1 MLASNINNKG
11 KIEKNKK
18 VMAGECIFPFKYK
31 WKTHDKCVETNKGD
45 ICATEINPKSR
56 TLVKYGYCLDK
67 PPSKPKTLK
76 KARKRCP
83 NGTRKDPKTGKCID
97 KNNKNKTKKKPR
109 KLKIKLKLK
118 KKTNTNLKKKPTKLK
133 QKPANFKIV
142 KTLKKNKMQSPAK
155 KRRITR
161 RKLKIKKS
169 LKSSPQAKIM
179 EQTDQKVYNDE
190 FIKALSELEDIM
202 MRQGEPFR
210 ARAYHKAVE
219 TIMKFPNDITNPE
232 QLAGLP
238 GIGKTIMSKLKEY
251 VETGTL
257 RALEKYRNDPMNT
270 LTKVY
275 GIGPKKAKAFIAEGL
290 DTIAKLK
297 ANPDKLT
304 AAQKLGVQYFD
315 DIEMRI
321 PRAEIGEYQ
330 KAFEK
335 VFKTS
340 VPAGSKFEIVGS
352 YRRGAATSGD
362 IDMIITN
369 SSDNREAFTGF
380 LQGLQDAGIITH
392 LLSKGK
398 TKSLTIGQLPGKPAR
413 RIDLM
418 YSPPEEYA
426 FATLYFTGSKAFNTM
441 QRQRALDL
449 GFTLNEHGMHEM
461 INGRKGA
468 KVKGDFPTEQSI
480 FAFLGMKYKEPTQRK
495 GGRSVELL
503 TKPPTPDENVIIP
516 DMQDIGKAE
525 AAAAQHGK
533 EPEPA
538 PAPVKKR
545 ITKKRKL
552 TLKKKVKVEGDL
564 VAQFKKQG
572 LSFLKQLTEK
582 QLTGMIDKAN
592 QVYYGNKEP
601 IMTDD
606 QYDLLREY
614 VMKKYPKNKIA
625 KEGHVNLVVEVTKN
639 KVKLPYEM
647 WSMDKIKPDSGALP
661 KWKKTYTGPYVLS
674 CKLDGVSGLYTT
686 DGPEPKLY
694 TRGNGIIGQDITH
707 LIPYLTLPQESG
719 LVIRGEFIVPKNV
732 FKEKYGDEF
741 ANPRNFVAGLINQK
755 KIITERLAD
764 LDFVAYELIRPEMKP
779 SEQFN
784 ALTDM
789 NIEVARF
796 DVEEDISNELL
807 SELLVAWRDDYKYEI
822 DGVICCNDK
831 VYPRKRGNPDHAF
844 AFKMVLSDQIAEVK
858 VTDVIWTPSKDGYL
872 KPRVQVEPV
881 VLGGVTIEYATGFN
895 AKFIKDNNIG
905 VGAVIKLIRSGDV
918 IPHILA
924 VIRPASEPLMPI
936 QEYNWNE
943 TGVDIILKNK
953 AANSIVQG
961 KVITGFFKGI
971 GVDGLGPGNIKRI
984 IAAGFDTVPKILSM
998 SQEDFLSVEGFKS
1011 KLATKIYNGIQEKV
1025 SSASLPSLMHATN
1038 LFGRGFGTKRLKLI
1052 LEAFPDIL
1060 VSQEDSSTKIAKVKT
1075 LDGMAKK
1082 TSEKFVNKIPEFVA
1096 WCEEAGLTD
1105 KLIYQKSAVD
1115 TANKSHPL
1123 YGKKIVMTGFRDKEL
1138 TKKLEALGANMGSS
1152 VSKSTF
1158 VVLVKD
1164 TDEDTGK
1171 AEQAR
1176 KLNIPLM
1183 TPESF
1188 KKKYNL

>member
-1 MLASNINNKG
+1 MIASNINNKG

-31 WKTHDKCVETNKGD
+31 HKTHEKCFDTEKGP
-45 ICATEINPKSR
+45 ICATEINPKTK
-56 TLVKYGYCLDK
+56 TLIKYGYCTKTSPKKK
-67 PPSKPKTLK
+67 P
-76 KARKRCP
+76 RKRCP
-83 NGTRKDPKTGKCID
+83 NGTRRDPKTGNCI
-97 KNNKNKTKKKPR
+97 NKKKKNTTQKRPK

-118 KKTNTNLKKKPTKLK
+118 PKTTNKKKKNTKLK
-133 QKPANFKIV
+133 SKPANFKIV
-142 KTLKKNKMQSPAK
+142 KTIKKLKMSSPAK
-155 KRRITR
+155 KQKTTRR
-161 RKLKIKKS
+161 RKLKIKQTG
-169 LKSSPQAKIM
+169 LKSSPVATIM
-179 EQTDQKVYNDE
+179 EHQAVQQKVYNDE

-219 TIMKFPNDITNPE
+219 TIMKYPNDITDPD
-232 QLAGLP
+232 QLADLP
-238 GIGKTIMSKLKEY
+238 GIGKTIMSKLHEY
-251 VETGTL
+251 VKTGTL

-290 DTIAKLK
+290 DTIEKLK

-321 PRAEIGEYQ
+321 PRDEITEYQ
-330 KAFEK
+330 KAFER

-340 VPAGSKFEIVGS
+340 VPAGSNFEIVGS
-352 YRRGAATSGD
+352 YRRGASTSGD

-369 SSDNREAFTGF
+369 SNDNRKAFTDF
-380 LQGLQDAGIITH
+380 LQALQDAGIIIH

-418 YSPPEEYA
+418 YSPPQEYA

-449 GFTLNEHGMHEM
+449 GYTLNEHGMHKM
-461 INGRKGA
+461 VNGRKGA
-468 KVKGDFPTEQSI
+468 KVEGNFPDEQSI
-480 FAFLGMKYKEPTQRK
+480 FTFLGMKYKKPNERL

-503 TKPPTPDENVIIP
+503 SENASPEPTKNVVIVP
-516 DMQDIGKAE
+516 DMQDIGKA
-525 AAAAQHGK
+525 AAVGIQ
-533 EPEPA
+533 EQQNVI
-538 PAPVKKR
+538 VKPIK
-545 ITKKRKL
+545 KKRKL
-552 TLKKKVKVEGDL
+552 TLKKKPKIEGDL
-564 VAQFKKQG
+564 IEQFKKQG

-582 QLTGMIDKAN
+582 QLTSMIDKAN
-592 QVYYGNKEP
+592 QIYYGNKTP
-601 IMTDD
+601 IMSDD

-614 VMKKYPKNKIA
+614 VMKKYPKNIIA
-625 KEGHVNLVVEVTKN
+625 KEGHINLEMEVARN

-686 DGPEPKLY
+686 DSEEPKLY
-694 TRGNGIIGQDITH
+694 TRGNGIVGQDISH
-707 LIPYLTLPQESG
+707 LIPYLRLPQQSG
-719 LVIRGEFIVPKNV
+719 LVIRGEFIVPKDLFNQ
-732 FKEKYGDEF
+732 KYAEDF

-755 KIITERLAD
+755 KIMPDRLAD
-764 LDFVAYELIRPEMKP
+764 LDFVAYELIRPQLKP
-779 SEQFN
+779 SEQFA

-789 NIEVARF
+789 DIEVARF
-796 DVEEDISNELL
+796 DIEQDISNELL

-831 VYPRKRGNPDHAF
+831 IYPRKRGNPDHAF

-895 AKFIKDNNIG
+895 AKFIVDNNIG

-924 VIRPASEPLMPI
+924 VIRPAPEPLMPT
-936 QEYNWNE
+936 QEYSWND

-953 AANSIVQG
+953 AANSVVQG

-984 IAAGFDTVPKILSM
+984 IAAGFDTVPKILRM
-998 SQEDFLSVEGFKS
+998 SQEDFLSVEGFKT
-1011 KLATKIYNGIQEKV
+1011 KLATKIYTGIREKLEA
-1025 SSASLPSLMHATN
+1025 ASLPQLMNATN

-1060 VSQEDSSTKIAKVKT
+1060 VSKDDTSSKIAKVKT
-1075 LDGMAKK
+1075 VDGMAKK

-1096 WCEEAGLTD
+1096 WAEEAD
-1105 KLIYQKSAVD
+1105 VADRLIYQASNVD

-1123 YGKKIVMTGFRDKEL
+1123 YGKKIVMTGFRDKDL
-1138 TKKLEALGANMGSS
+1138 TKTLEELGANMGSS

-1164 TDEDTGK
+1164 VDEDTGK

-1183 TPESF
+1183 TPEDF